1 MPVSPP
7 ATPWLRRFHPAGPD
21 AVRLFVFPH
30 AGGNAAFYFPF
41 SARLAPRAEVLVVQY
56 PGRQERFHE
65 PCVEDLHELA
75 DTIAAEIGAS
85 AEEPFALFGH
95 SMGATLAFEVG
106 SRLCAAGA
114 RPRALF
120 VSGRR
125 APSVPA
131 PGSVHLA
138 SDEKLIA
145 DMRLLGGTDLRALEN
160 AELLA
165 AILPAVRSDYVATET
180 YRYRGAPPLDCPV
193 TAFIGDVDPRVDAP
207 MARAWATHTT
217 EEFALHV
224 FDGGHFFLVP
234 HLDAVV
240 ETVATTLKTADDR
253 NLSARNQGV
262 SPGHTLNVP
271 APPRRSDVPKH

>member
-1 MPVSPP
+1 M
-7 ATPWLRRFHPAGPD
+7 RCFHAAAPH

-30 AGGNAAFYFPF
+30 AGGNAAFFHPF
-41 SARLAPRAEVLVVQY
+41 SARLAPGVEVLVVQY

-75 DTIAAEIGAS
+75 DTVAAELAEW
-85 AEEPFALFGH
+85 AEEPYALFGH

-106 SRLCAAGA
+106 ARLHAAGA

-131 PGSVHLA
+131 PGSVHRS

-145 DMRLLGGTDLRALEN
+145 DMRLLGGTDTRMLDN
-160 AELLA
+160 PELLA

-217 EEFALHV
+217 DEFALHTYE
-224 FDGGHFFLVP
+224 GGHFFLVP
-234 HLDAVV
+234 HLDALAR
-240 ETVATTLKTADDR
+240 TIADSLAPKPESPIPESSIPEPITR
-253 NLSARNQGV
+253 N
-262 SPGHTLNVP
+262 
-271 APPRRSDVPKH
+271 PRRGLS

>member
-1 MPVSPP
+1 MTGAAGGAVS
-7 ATPWLRRFHPAGPD
+7 ALDTPWLRRFHPGRAG

-30 AGGNAAFYFPF
+30 AGGNASFFHPF

-75 DTIAAEIGAS
+75 DAVAAELTGWAQ
-85 AEEPFALFGH
+85 EPYALFGH

-106 SRLCAAGA
+106 SRLHAAGA
-114 RPRALF
+114 GPRALF

-145 DMRLLGGTDLRALEN
+145 DMKLLGGTDSRMLEN
-160 AELLA
+160 PELLA

-217 EEFALHV
+217 DAFTLHEFG
-224 FDGGHFFLVP
+224 GGHFFLVP

-240 ETVATTLKTADDR
+240 ETVA
-253 NLSARNQGV
+253 
-262 SPGHTLNVP
+262 HTLAGDRKAFTRNP
-271 APPRRSDVPKH
+271 

>member
-1 MPVSPP
+1 MKAPG
-7 ATPWLRRFHPAGPD
+7 TPWLRSFHAAAPG

-30 AGGNAAFYFPF
+30 AGGNAAFFHPF

-75 DTIAAEIGAS
+75 DTVAAELAEW
-85 AEEPFALFGH
+85 AEEPYALFGH

-106 SRLCAAGA
+106 SRLRAAGA

-125 APSVPA
+125 APSVPT
-131 PGSVHLA
+131 PGSAHRA
-138 SDEKLIA
+138 SDEELIA
-145 DMRLLGGTDLRALEN
+145 DMRRLGGTDPRMLDSP
-160 AELLA
+160 ELLA
-165 AILPAVRSDYVATET
+165 VILPAVRSDYRATET

-193 TAFIGDVDPRVDAP
+193 TAFIGDEDPRVDAP

-217 EEFALHV
+217 DAFALHT
-224 FDGGHFFLVP
+224 FAGGHFFLVP
-234 HLDAVV
+234 HIEAVV
-240 ETVATTLKTADDR
+240 RNIADGIS
-253 NLSARNQGV
+253 SAPE
-262 SPGHTLNVP
+262 SLNP
-271 APPRRSDVPKH
+271 

>member
-1 MPVSPP
+1 MTGARAGSAPSSR
-7 ATPWLRRFHPAGPD
+7 WLRRFHTAEPG

-30 AGGNAAFYFPF
+30 AGGNASFFHPF

-75 DTIAAEIGAS
+75 DTVAAELTEW

-106 SRLCAAGA
+106 SRLHAAGA
-114 RPRALF
+114 RPSALF

-145 DMRLLGGTDLRALEN
+145 DMKLLGGTDPRMLDN
-160 AELLA
+160 PELLA

-180 YRYRGAPPLDCPV
+180 YRYRGVPPLDCPV

-207 MARAWATHTT
+207 MAQAWADHTT
-217 EEFALHV
+217 EGFRLHV
-224 FDGGHFFLVP
+224 LDGGHFFLVP
-234 HLDAVV
+234 HIDAIV
-240 ETVATTLKTADDR
+240 ETIATALDTTGEHELFTR
-253 NLSARNQGV
+253 N
-262 SPGHTLNVP
+262 
-271 APPRRSDVPKH
+271 